1 MHSHVSSARLVSL
14 LADSAP
20 AAGSEAPAADFAEG
34 LAAWLGALD
43 AVRLRE
49 ALQAI
54 GPPAPANPGAAPAGG
69 TAALVQALQRV
80 RKTLADGIIADG
92 PGLPGDPAGSAR
104 PAAGSAQPAGNAAAL
119 AASDNSPDYA
129 PYRRRHLEHQRR
141 MESRIGALRGQVREA
156 LTAATPRLAQLAA
169 LDAAMAQAFAE
180 REQRLLAT
188 LPALLERRFE
198 HLRDAHRGALQG
210 EVPADDPAAGRR
222 PGGWPDAFERAWQQV
237 LLAELELRLQPVAGM
252 IEAFSREDTQCH

>member
-1 MHSHVSSARLVSL
+1 LHSHVSSARLASL

-20 AAGSEAPAADFAEG
+20 AAGPEAQAADFAEG

-43 AVRLRE
+43 AIGLRE
-49 ALQAI
+49 ALQSI
-54 GPPAPANPGAAPAGG
+54 GTPAPVTPGAAPAGG
-69 TAALVQALQRV
+69 TAALAQALQRV
-80 RKTLADGIIADG
+80 RRTLADGILAPAD
-92 PGLPGDPAGSAR
+92 P
-104 PAAGSAQPAGNAAAL
+104 
-119 AASDNSPDYA
+119 SPDYA

-156 LTAATPRLAQLAA
+156 LAAATPRLAQLAA
-169 LDAAMAQAFAE
+169 LDAAMAQAFGE
-180 REQRLLAT
+180 REQRLLAA

-198 HLRDAHRGALQG
+198 RLLEAHRGALQG
-210 EVPADDPAAGRR
+210 EGRADDPAAWRR
-222 PGGWPDAFERAWQQV
+222 PGGWLDAFERAWQQV

>member
-54 GPPAPANPGAAPAGG
+54 GPPAPLKPGAAPAGG

-92 PGLPGDPAGSAR
+92 PGLP
-104 PAAGSAQPAGNAAAL
+104 AAAL
-119 AASDNSPDYA
+119 AASDNSPDYG

-222 PGGWPDAFERAWQQV
+222 PGGWPDAFERTWQQV

>member
-20 AAGSEAPAADFAEG
+20 PAGSEAPAADFAEG

-92 PGLPGDPAGSAR
+92 PGLP
-104 PAAGSAQPAGNAAAL
+104 AAAL
-119 AASDNSPDYA
+119 AASDNSPDYG

-252 IEAFSREDTQCH
+252 IEAFSREDTQCQ